1 MLTLMP
7 KQRYPSEVILIYG
20 INTINVLS
28 PKSDQH
34 ETSPY
39 LHQSFR
45 KQSGLENSTHDQGR

>member
-45 KQSGLENSTHDQGR
+45 KQSGHEN